1 MFDYIQIDPLLSG
14 LINGSILWGIFY
26 LILGLI
32 FKDNIAKKIGFWVL
46 VLGLILIIIA

>member
-14 LINGSILWGIFY
+14 LINGLMIWGAFY

>member
-1 MFDYIQIDPLLSG
+1 MFEYIMSIPLLSG
-14 LINGSILWGIFY
+14 LINGLMIWGAFY